1 MSTAL
6 EWLIDP
12 TSFLDVNL
20 CGVHTARL
28 KHGMPQAKSLK
39 FKMTWIHFNIVI
51 IKTVITHVQVVL

>member
-1 MSTAL
+1 VSTAL

-28 KHGMPQAKSLK
+28 KHGMPKAKSLK
-39 FKMTWIHFNIVI
+39 FKITRINFNILI
-51 IKTVITHVQVVL
+51 INKVITHLQVVL